1 LLKRWLDENLP
12 GLIERLVRQEIEKM
26 VGRLKDR
33 SPARGGFRIRAR

>member
-33 SPARGGFRIRAR
+33 